1 MSPPLMSE
9 LMRGDEVSQIDIVL
23 VDNASDEADT
33 FGVRNGVGKGLGEIP
48 VARELHDAVLREL
61 VRAVMRLVI
70 VETGPRGGQHIVEAV
85 SVGRVVVDL
94 EVDRAA
100 GTRVD
105 LLALGVAGGEIG
117 EEVEDVRAPHAVLV
131 EVAAVLLPLALEI
144 AWGNGHLI
152 AGRADHGVI
161 SKPVGA
167 GGEDVEPGV
176 DRFSAGGHLFQRSQ
190 ALLAAAA
197 GIVQLEAL

>member
-1 MSPPLMSE
+1 MRPPLMSE

-70 VETGPRGGQHIVEAV
+70 VETGPRGGQHIVEVV

-100 GTRVD
+100 GTGVD
-105 LLALGVAGGEIG
+105 LLALGVAGGERS
-117 EEVEDVRAPHAVLV
+117 EER
-131 EVAAVLLPLALEI
+131 
-144 AWGNGHLI
+144 
-152 AGRADHGVI
+152 R
-161 SKPVGA
+161 VGK
-167 GGEDVEPGV
+167 E
-176 DRFSAGGHLFQRSQ
+176 RR
-190 ALLAAAA
+190 
-197 GIVQLEAL
+197 

>member
-70 VETGPRGGQHIVEAV
+70 DETGPRGGQHIVEVV
-85 SVGRVVVDL
+85 SVGRVVVAL

-100 GTRVD
+100 GT
-105 LLALGVAGGEIG
+105 
-117 EEVEDVRAPHAVLV
+117 
-131 EVAAVLLPLALEI
+131 
-144 AWGNGHLI
+144 
-152 AGRADHGVI
+152 
-161 SKPVGA
+161 
-167 GGEDVEPGV
+167 GV
-176 DRFSAGGHLFQRSQ
+176 DRSEERRV
-190 ALLAAAA
+190 
-197 GIVQLEAL
+197 GIECVSLCA